1 MPRSTSSEVG
11 SAARNTRLEVTVT
24 RRAVIEPSQLLVTTS
39 QPAQLTCHVTPP
51 LAAGDIVWFKDGRRL
66 PAAASRPALQL
77 TGGNRSVAG
86 MYQCH
91 VTDDLATAQVRI
103 GALPA
108 RLLLSLVQQTVQ
120 PVVDTAVTFTCAAT
134 ASPPPAVTWT
144 RDGVSADQLGGRF
157 QFSRRAPRLRRRAAH
172 PPSGGADG
180 CLSPPTI
187 AEIGGREYGYSADKG
202 VDEPL
207 RRAAPHSVTVP
218 ARFQQRQRAVS
229 VVPGAV
235 RYDGNSVVTHY
246 VVRRRATGR
255 VWQLGVNETVLARQR
270 SALVAGLQ
278 PSASYRLHVFAV
290 NRHGCSEPSG
300 ALRVHTEPEPPGGP
314 PLGARLR
321 PAGPRTLRL
330 TWSPPPPQSLTHGRI
345 TYVRLADQITLT
357 RSVRRPELVLLLKHL
372 RPNTAYSVPMSA
384 CNRAGQCPA
393 GSPVTA
399 TTEEGVPEVAPRQL
413 TCRAV
418 SPSSIGLS

>member
-24 RRAVIEPSQLLVTTS
+24 RRAVIEPSQLLVTTR

-51 LAAGDIVWFKDGRRL
+51 LAASDIVWFKDGRRL
-66 PAAASRPALQL
+66 PAAASRLALQL

-134 ASPPPAVTWT
+134 SSPPPAVTWT
-144 RDGVSADQLGGRF
+144 RDGVSVDQLGGRF

-235 RYDGNSVVTHY
+235 R
-246 VVRRRATGR
+246 
-255 VWQLGVNETVLARQR
+255 
-270 SALVAGLQ
+270 
-278 PSASYRLHVFAV
+278 
-290 NRHGCSEPSG
+290 
-300 ALRVHTEPEPPGGP
+300 
-314 PLGARLR
+314 
-321 PAGPRTLRL
+321 
-330 TWSPPPPQSLTHGRI
+330 
-345 TYVRLADQITLT
+345 
-357 RSVRRPELVLLLKHL
+357 
-372 RPNTAYSVPMSA
+372 
-384 CNRAGQCPA
+384 
-393 GSPVTA
+393 
-399 TTEEGVPEVAPRQL
+399 
-413 TCRAV
+413 
-418 SPSSIGLS
+418 